1 MKMGDLNLVKVHRYV
16 RAKFVKREA
25 KITVVVLK
33 SQNRNLQRKACI
45 LFYLLKNKAFRKFRG
60 R

>member
-1 MKMGDLNLVKVHRYV
+1 MHRYV

-33 SQNRNLQRKACI
+33 SQNRNSQRKACI
-45 LFYLLKNKAFRKFRG
+45 LIYLLKNKAFRKIQR
-60 R
+60 